1 MDPKVILETAR
12 LREEISAIEALMLMQ
27 EGDALLPDLLET
39 ADLLNRRLHGGTVTY
54 VRSKQIHYTNV
65 CRAECAFCPY
75 WRKKGQRGA
84 FTLGVGDILRQI
96 RDAGPIR
103 QIELQGG
110 LHPDL
115 TLPYFIEILRTV
127 KEEHPNLNVHGF
139 SPSEIYFIA
148 KRSRTTPYDVL
159 KRLRSAGLDSLSG
172 DSADILNDKLRK
184 KLAPDKLRTND
195 WIDIIRTAHRLG
207 LPTTATVLFGHV
219 EDEIH
224 ISEHLDIIK
233 SIQRETGGIVA
244 FEAIPFLP
252 ANTELSH
259 DRRFKGPAGVNQVLK
274 LIAIARIFYART
286 IRTIQ
291 ADWTKLGLATLL
303 RSLDAGVND
312 LGPLAVDAF
321 EIRSPEVNG
330 KLSMPVSVLRTMLH
344 KAGKNPVER
353 EPWST
358 RSMVK
363 VKPRVEE
370 PVLV

>member
-27 EGDALLPDLLET
+27 EGDALLPDLFET
-39 ADLLNRRLHGGTVTY
+39 ADLLNRRLHGGAVTY
-54 VRSKQIHYTNV
+54 VRSKLIHYTNV
-65 CRAECAFCPY
+65 CRAECSFCPF

-84 FTLGVGDILRQI
+84 FTLSVGEVLRQI
-96 RDAGPIR
+96 RDAGPVR

-110 LHPDL
+110 LNSDL
-115 TLPYFIEILRTV
+115 TLPYFVEMLRTI
-127 KEEHPNLNVHGF
+127 KEEHPNLHVHGF

-148 KRSRTTPYDVL
+148 KRSRTTSYDVL
-159 KRLRSAGLDSLSG
+159 KKLRAAGLDSLSG

-184 KLAPDKLRTND
+184 KLASDKLRTND

-207 LPTTATVLFGHV
+207 IPTTATVLFGHV
-219 EDEIH
+219 EDEIQL
-224 ISEHLDIIK
+224 SEHLDIIK
-233 SIQRETGGIVA
+233 SIQRESGGIVA
-244 FEAIPFLP
+244 FEPIPFLP
-252 ANTELSH
+252 AHTELSH
-259 DRRFKGPAGVNQVLK
+259 DRRFKAAAGANHVLK
-274 LIAIARIFYART
+274 VIAISRIFYART

-303 RSLDAGVND
+303 RSLDTGVND
-312 LGPLAVDAF
+312 LGPLAVDAE

-330 KLSMPVSVLRTMLH
+330 KLCLPVSVLRTMLH

-353 EPWST
+353 EPWSS

-363 VKPRVEE
+363 VKPRLEE